1 MSLKELYHNKWA
13 RFGFWAIL
21 YILWVI
27 WLGNYWWLFGLIPI
41 FDGHITKKV
50 KWLFWKF
57 QFKEDVVCTSSTKK
71 FQTNKFWTKEF
82 WTSRILHWKSCIL
95 QCKND
100 GFWKVTK
107 RVLKRI
113 GISLYRWIDALI
125 FATIVVTFLNMFFF
139 QAFKIPSSSMESS
152 LYTGDHLFVSK
163 LAYGPKLPQTPLTI
177 PFTHNVIAGKESY
190 STLLQNDYRRL
201 KGFGHVETG
210 DYVVFAFP
218 HGDTVLVKDPA
229 ADYYTYVRT
238 LGREYTL
245 KHYGPVKVRPSDKK
259 DHYVKRCVAVAGD
272 TLTIKDGQVYIGSQP
287 QENWSGV
294 QNSYSVVTDGRRI
307 NPKHLENLGINKS
320 ELWYS
325 AELPGY
331 PAMAL
336 TADMVEKVKS
346 FRNVISVTANFDSYP
361 ADYPDSDLTIFPFSS
376 DYKWTRDNFG
386 PLWIPAKDATVELTL
401 KNLPLYERI
410 ITSYEGNELEVKDG
424 KIYINSEE
432 VQSYTFK
439 QDYYFMMGDNRH
451 NSLDSRYWG
460 FVPEDHIVGKPAVI
474 WLSIEGNERF
484 PRNLKNIRWRRFFK
498 FV

>member
-13 RFGFWAIL
+13 RFGFWAVL

-50 KWLFWKF
+50 KWTFWK
-57 QFKEDVVCTSSTKK
+57 KEY
-71 FQTNKFWTKEF
+71 KE
-82 WTSRILHWKSCIL
+82 
-95 QCKND
+95 
-100 GFWKVTK
+100 GEK
-107 RVLKRI
+107 RNML
-113 GISLYRWIDALI
+113 LDWMDAVI
-125 FATIVVTFLNMFFF
+125 FAVIVVTFINTFFF

-177 PFTHNVIAGKESY
+177 PFTHNVIGKSESY
-190 STLLQNDYRRL
+190 STLLQNKYRRL
-201 KGFGHVETG
+201 KGFGQVEEG

-229 ADYYTYVRT
+229 GDYYTYLRIY
-238 LGREYTL
+238 GRDYTIG
-245 KHYGPVKVRPSDKK
+245 KYGPIKVRPADKK

-272 TLTIKDGQVYIGSQP
+272 TLEIKDGQVYVNSQEQTVWP
-287 QENWSGV
+287 GV
-294 QNSYSVVTDGRRI
+294 QNTYCVVTDGKRL
-307 NPKHLENLGINKS
+307 NPRYIDKLGLNVG
-320 ELWYS
+320 ELWYDP
-325 AELPGY
+325 ALPGY
-331 PAMAL
+331 PQMAL
-336 TADMVEKVKS
+336 TAEMLEQVKS
-346 FRNVISVTANFDSYP
+346 NPIVRSVTMNVEEYSREYN
-361 ADYPDSDLTIFPFSS
+361 SSEKLIFPFSP

-386 PLWIPAKDATVELTL
+386 PLWIPAKDVTVELTL
-401 KNLPLYERI
+401 ENLPLYQRI
-410 ITSYEGNELEVKDG
+410 ITSYEGNDLEVKDG

-432 VQSYTFK
+432 AQTYTFK

-460 FVPEDHIVGKPAVI
+460 FVPEDHIVGKPALI
-474 WLSIEGNERF
+474 WLSIDGNERF
-484 PRNLKNIRWRRFFK
+484 PKNIRWRRFFK